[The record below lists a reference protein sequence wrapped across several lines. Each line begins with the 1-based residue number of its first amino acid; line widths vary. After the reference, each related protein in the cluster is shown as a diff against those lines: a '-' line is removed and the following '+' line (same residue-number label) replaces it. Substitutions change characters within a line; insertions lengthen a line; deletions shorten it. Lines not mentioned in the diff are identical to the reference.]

1 MPAANGVIIQV
12 FPTRQ
17 YMKYLVSVLVALTL
31 TLQCAAVLGQENK
44 APASSTGVT
53 SNETW
58 QELLTKAK
66 KEQEAG
72 HNDHSVQLLDKAVE
86 LAEAHHH
93 GAEEYLDAVR
103 ALSDAYIASG
113 ASEKAEKLLRETL
126 VRYRL
131 PPPNESEAYANVLLS
146 LAHVLDRDRQYYQ
159 QLGLYTRADQILKR
173 LYKPDS
179 EKMAHVYAGLG
190 FAQAKVKDFKN
201 AEANLKHAIAIY
213 ENLPKKDVR
222 FCLPDAY
229 IDLASAEADQ
239 HKIRAAYDHCKK
251 AIYLSE
257 AMTFPM
263 SSEVS
268 TIMFLAEDLLSSAG
282 AVDEAKHL
290 EWREDQIVDSYEAG
304 SPDGVDPDNT
314 DSGKWSKE
322 CMDKDGKDRFMRGQ
336 RAKKINQ
343 P

>member
-1 MPAANGVIIQV
+1 
-12 FPTRQ
+12 
-17 YMKYLVSVLVALTL
+17 MKYLCSALVALTL
-31 TLQCAAVLGQENK
+31 TLQCAVAFSEETK
-44 APASSTGVT
+44 APASSTRIAGR
-53 SNETW
+53 ETW

-66 KEQEAG
+66 KEYETG
-72 HNDHSVQLLDKAVE
+72 HKDQSVQLLDEAAE
-86 LAEAHHH
+86 LADYHHH

-103 ALSDAYIASG
+103 VLSDAYVDSN

-126 VRYRL
+126 VRYRSA
-131 PPPNESEAYANVLLS
+131 PSIESEAFANVLLS
-146 LAHVLDRDRQYYQ
+146 LAHALDRDRQYYQ
-159 QLGLYTRADQILKR
+159 QLGLYTRAGQILKR

-179 EKMAHVYAGLG
+179 EKMAHVYTGLG
-190 FAQAKVKDFKN
+190 FAQEKVKDFRN
-201 AEANLKHAIAIY
+201 AKANLRHAIAIY
-213 ENLPKKDVR
+213 EKLPKKDVR
-222 FCLPDAY
+222 FCLPFAY

-263 SSEVS
+263 SSEVC
-268 TIMFLAEDLLSSAG
+268 TTMYLAEDLLSSAG
-282 AVDEAKHL
+282 AVEEAKHL
-290 EWREDQIVDSYEAG
+290 EWREDKIVDSYEAG

-336 RAKKINQ
+336 RAKHINQ
-343 P
+343 PQ

>member
-1 MPAANGVIIQV
+1 
-12 FPTRQ
+12 
-17 YMKYLVSVLVALTL
+17 MKYLCSVLAALTL
-31 TLQCAAVLGQENK
+31 TLQCAAVLGEETK
-44 APASSTGVT
+44 VPASSTSVAGR
-53 SNETW
+53 ETW

-66 KEQEAG
+66 KEHETG
-72 HNDHSVQLLDKAVE
+72 HKDQSVQLLDEAAE
-86 LAEAHHH
+86 LADYHQH
-93 GAEEYLDAVR
+93 GAEEYLEVVR
-103 ALSDAYIASG
+103 TLSDAYIVSG

-131 PPPNESEAYANVLLS
+131 PPSNKSEAYANVLLS

-190 FAQAKVKDFKN
+190 FAQEKVKDFKN
-201 AEANLKHAIAIY
+201 AKANLRHAIAIY
-213 ENLPKKDVR
+213 EKLPKKDVR
-222 FCLPDAY
+222 VCLPYAY

-239 HKIRAAYDHCKK
+239 HEIRAAYDHCKK

-268 TIMFLAEDLLSSAG
+268 TIMFLAEDLLSNAG

-290 EWREDQIVDSYEAG
+290 EWREDKIVDSYEAG

-314 DSGKWSKE
+314 ESGKWSKE

-336 RAKKINQ
+336 RAKHINQ
-343 P
+343 PQ